1 MTNLYFSKLI
11 EVLGIVLLILC
22 GVTIF
27 LIFVPIIIILLPFI
41 HIANIK
47 EKQEYQN
54 FLVQNEGKKSFCYTS
69 KKKSRTI
76 IESIILPQLDP
87 DIHIILL
94 DGKKPVSAYPQSHI
108 SCVLYSIKHL
118 GFPNIMK
125 IENGKVLDI
134 SLKKEFYKELII
146 NPALP
151 KFIEL
156 VKSKIEELDH
166 IDTAHNEKGDQ
177 N

>member
-1 MTNLYFSKLI
+1 MRNFYFSKLI
-11 EVLGIVLLILC
+11 GGLGIGLLTLC
-22 GVTIF
+22 VITIF

-41 HIANIK
+41 LIANTI
-47 EKQEYQN
+47 EKKEYQN
-54 FLVQNEGKKSFCYTS
+54 FLVQNEGKKFFCYTS

-76 IESIILPQLDP
+76 IETIILPQLDP

-94 DGKKPVSAYPQSHI
+94 DGKKPVSAFPQIHI
-108 SCVLYSIKHL
+108 SSILYSIKHL